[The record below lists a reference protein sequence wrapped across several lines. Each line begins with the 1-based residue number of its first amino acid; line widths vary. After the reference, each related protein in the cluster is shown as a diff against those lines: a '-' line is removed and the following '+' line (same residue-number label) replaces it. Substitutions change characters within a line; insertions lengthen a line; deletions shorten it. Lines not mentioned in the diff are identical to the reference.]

1 MLRRHA
7 IGLLIV
13 AFALG
18 MGCGPSSDSDP
29 PDGAVDATADDAAP
43 DGYVWPDVL
52 SPVDAAPP
60 VCGNGE
66 VEQGEV
72 CDDGNLVSGD
82 GCNSTCSLNDRW
94 DVVGSFFTDGDQKAP
109 ALSCDAS
116 GVVAV
121 FSDWSGLD
129 GAGAAVRARLFG
141 TDGQPRLA
149 FHGDDFEFTVNTEA
163 GDHQAAPRVGI
174 RSDGSSIVVWADD
187 SNATGLGPDVRGRLL
202 AADGAGLGPD
212 FLLPSD
218 DTGDQATPAVAVAD
232 GGGFLAVWVDN
243 NPAGPDTAGY
253 GIKGRLFDQYALPQ
267 VNAQTADNGS
277 FQINQVVA
285 GEQFQVDVAHLGD
298 RYLVVW
304 ADGSGQLDGSS
315 FGVVGALL
323 DLQGNFLGP
332 ATDFLINTT
341 TSGLQAAPRVAHQPG
356 YGAVVVWTDD
366 SQATDLFHYGIRA
379 RLLDLDGV
387 GRDNSITLTDT
398 DFQVNTTHTAG
409 QQLPSIASLQDSRF
423 LVVWQDWS
431 GEDGSGASIRGR
443 LFNLTGAP
451 VASEL
456 SATGDDFQVN
466 TTFWNSQLSPTVCA
480 AGAWFVA
487 MWEDESGQDP
497 DLWGTAV
504 RYRLLPGP

>member
-1 MLRRHA
+1 MPPRLK
-7 IGLLIV
+7 ISLLVV
-13 AFALG
+13 ALTLG
-18 MGCGPSSDSDP
+18 SGCGPSSNADP
-29 PDGAVDATADDAAP
+29 EDATVDAIADAARDAWVLP
-43 DGYVWPDVL
+43 DALP
-52 SPVDAAPP
+52 PVDAGPP
-60 VCGNGE
+60 VCGNGD

-94 DVVGSFFTDGDQKAP
+94 DVVGSFFTDGDQKEP

-116 GVVAV
+116 GVIAV

-141 TDGQPRLA
+141 TDGQPRTA
-149 FHGDDFEFTVNTEA
+149 FHGNDYEFTVNTEA
-163 GDHQAAPRVGI
+163 GGHQAAPRVGL
-174 RSDGSSIVVWADD
+174 RSDGTSIVVWADD
-187 SNATGLGPDVRGRLL
+187 SNATGLAPDVRGRLL

-232 GGGFLAVWVDN
+232 DGGFLAVWVDN

-267 VNAQTADNGS
+267 VNAQTADSGS

-285 GEQFQVDVAHLGD
+285 GTQFQVDVAYLGD

-304 ADGSGQLDGSS
+304 ADGSGQLDSSS

-341 TSGLQAAPRVAHQPG
+341 TSGLQAAPRVASQPG

-379 RLLDLDGV
+379 RLLDLDGA
-387 GRDNSITLTDT
+387 GRTNSANLTDA

-409 QQLPSIASLQDSRF
+409 QQLPSLASLNDGRF

-431 GEDGSGASIRGR
+431 GEDGSGASVRGR
-443 LFNLTGAP
+443 LLNLTAAP
-451 VASEL
+451 IVNDL
-456 SATGDDFQVN
+456 SPLGDDFQVN

-480 AGAWFVA
+480 AGTWFVA

-497 DLWGTAV
+497 DQSGTAV